1 MLYNE
6 EQFNCASTH
15 VQHYIKG
22 KVMIAAKR
30 PVQYW
35 FSAFCQHKNYQCHSH
50 IFDACIILIAK
61 QDERQ
66 VRKWNGSYILLKIL
80 VVWSP
85 SFPFVIYHLLLTTL
99 CFKNLVQLYPFLSFC
114 FFRGR
119 GWFISPFVFEM
130 GIKHTEILVFHESK
144 NTYYIYTPLFK
155 TSFLIYEIKF

>member
-1 MLYNE
+1 MRSNLTVPHLTCSIISRGKSWLQQRGPCNIGF
-6 EQFNCASTH
+6 QFFANTKIFSVTH
-15 VQHYIKG
+15 IL
-22 KVMIAAKR
+22 
-30 PVQYW
+30 
-35 FSAFCQHKNYQCHSH
+35 
-50 IFDACIILIAK
+50 DACIILIAK

-99 CFKNLVQLYPFLSFC
+99 CFKNLVQLYPFLSFW
-114 FFRGR
+114 FFGGR